1 METKSNILYNW
12 NYEDNKSRSPLWYI
26 IALSIA
32 IGLII
37 WGFLTRQYGMS
48 IVVMLVVGF
57 FYFLENNS
65 EDRVAVEVTDL
76 GIKVQ
81 GNFYDY
87 SRIGGYSIV
96 YSGEN
101 ALHLRLL
108 MKKRGISVL
117 NLNVNNVIASD
128 LRSILPNYIEENEK
142 QEITLGERIIHLLK
156 L

>member
-1 METKSNILYNW
+1 MSSTSNTLYNW
-12 NYEDNKSRSPLWYI
+12 SYKDSKNRSPLWYI

-32 IGLII
+32 IWLII
-37 WGFLTRQYGMS
+37 WWFLTRQYGMS
-48 IVVMLVVGF
+48 IVIMLVVWF

-65 EDRVAVEVTDL
+65 EDEVSVELTDL
-76 GIKVQ
+76 GVKVQ

-87 SRIGGYSIV
+87 SRIWWYSIV
-96 YSGEN
+96 YNWEN

-117 NLNVNNVIASD
+117 NLNIDNSIASEI
-128 LRSILPNYIEENEK
+128 RTILPNYIEENEK
-142 QEITLGERIIHLLK
+142 QEITLSERIIHLLK

>member
-1 METKSNILYNW
+1 METKSDILYNW

-37 WGFLTRQYGMS
+37 WWFLTRQYGMS
-48 IVVMLVVGF
+48 IVVMLVVWF

-81 GNFYDY
+81 WNFYDY
-87 SRIGGYSIV
+87 SRIGWYSIV
-96 YSGEN
+96 YSWEN

-142 QEITLGERIIHLLK
+142 QEITLWERIIHLLK